1 MDQESRRSRTN
12 PPIRPYDVN
21 MADVAREAGVSISAV
36 SRALR
41 GQPGVSDS
49 TRERIRRIAAGM
61 SYVISPEAS
70 ALARQ
75 TTHRVSVVVPSIG
88 SWFFATMLAGVEGL
102 LRRAEL
108 DVLIFHVEGRA
119 DRQRFFEQLPI
130 RRKVDAVIVVALP
143 VTEEQLE
150 RLGMMG
156 VHIVVAGGRL
166 GSYPHVRIDDV
177 EVGRRAVEHLVELG
191 HERIAMIRSH
201 DHEGVVWPPDRERTA
216 GYREGLRRAGL
227 PAFDDLLVTESWGV
241 DGGRRAM
248 RQLLSRRPLPT
259 AVFVYSDEM
268 AFGALRQLHEAGIG
282 VPERMSVVAVDDHP
296 HSDLFDLTTI
306 RQPVQAQGAT
316 AAQIT
321 LDLLREQ
328 TTADPGPCLPTE
340 LVIRGSTGPPGASR

>member
-41 GQPGVSDS
+41 GRPGVSDS
-49 TRERIRRIAAGM
+49 TRERIRRVAAGM

-75 TTHRVSVVVPSIG
+75 TTHRVGVVVPYIG

-150 RLGMMG
+150 RLGLMG

-166 GSYPHVRIDDV
+166 GSYPHVRIDDI
-177 EVGRRAVEHLVELG
+177 EVGRRAAEHLVELG

-201 DHEGVVWPPDRERTA
+201 DHEGVVWSPDRERTA

-227 PAFDDLLVTESWGV
+227 PAFDDLLVTEHWGV

-268 AFGALRQLHEAGIG
+268 AFGALRQLREAGID

-296 HSDLFDLTTI
+296 HSELFDLTTI

-340 LVIRGSTGPPGASR
+340 LIIRGSTGPPGANR